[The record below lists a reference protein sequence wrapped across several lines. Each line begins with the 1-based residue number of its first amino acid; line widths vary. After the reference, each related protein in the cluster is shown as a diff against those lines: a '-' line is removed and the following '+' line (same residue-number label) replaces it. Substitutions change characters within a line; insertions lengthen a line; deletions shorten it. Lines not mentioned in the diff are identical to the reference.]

1 MKMCF
6 LINNIFELIVLI
18 ILTVTTVIAYSKTI
32 KLDIIFDPGLKM
44 DDILLLIAV
53 PAFFMEFIFS
63 LTAAV
68 YNGTTLSVCN
78 SISRIVQV
86 IIQTPFIIDGRR
98 RCSKSAYLQK
108 KKIGR
113 GFVIFLAVANM
124 ALWIYNTFSGKSHYT
139 KDER

>member
-1 MKMCF
+1 M
-6 LINNIFELIVLI
+6 INNIFELIVLV
-18 ILTVTTVIAYSKTI
+18 ILSVATIIAYSQTV
-32 KLDIIFDPGLKM
+32 KLDIIFDPSLKM

-63 LTAAV
+63 ITAAIH
-68 YNGTTLSVCN
+68 NGTTLSVCN
-78 SISRIVQV
+78 SICRMVQV
-86 IIQTPFIIDGRR
+86 LIQTPFIIDGRR
-98 RCSKSAYLQK
+98 RCSKSVYLQK

-124 ALWIYNTFSGKSHYT
+124 SLWIYNTFSGKSHYT